1 MTTEVIEKEQ
11 EEATEVSDELKVI
24 ELEANS
30 KKFEF
35 DTRHRCDHSGVEGTS
50 TSCGAQ
56 AYIRA
61 TLKNGDTL
69 IFCSHHANE
78 VEAAL
83 KPLCSE
89 WYSETS
95 RLVHDRKK
103 GSEN

>member
-11 EEATEVSDELKVI
+11 EETTEVSDELKII
-24 ELEANS
+24 ELEAGS
-30 KKFEF
+30 KNFQF
-35 DTRHRCDHSGVEGTS
+35 DTRHRCDHSGIEGTS

-56 AYIRA
+56 AYVRA
-61 TLKNGDTL
+61 TLKDEREL

-78 VEAAL
+78 VEAVL

-95 RLVHDRKK
+95 RLIHDRKK